1 MSEYSVV
8 YNKWYNLGVFNSLEK
23 AEEFAERMKTDR
35 EIFEYHCQHDI
46 SGNVSDLIEI
56 CDTTGQDC

>member
-1 MSEYSVV
+1 MSSYSVV
-8 YNKWYNLGVFNSLEK
+8 YNKWWNLGTFSCLEK

-46 SGNVSDLIEI
+46 SGNVPDLIEV
-56 CDTTGQDC
+56 CDTTGEY

>member
-8 YNKWYNLGVFNSLEK
+8 YNKWYNLGVFSCLKK

-35 EIFEYHCQHDI
+35 MTLRQC
-46 SGNVSDLIEI
+46 SSRLVTVSVTL
-56 CDTTGQDC
+56 QKMRL